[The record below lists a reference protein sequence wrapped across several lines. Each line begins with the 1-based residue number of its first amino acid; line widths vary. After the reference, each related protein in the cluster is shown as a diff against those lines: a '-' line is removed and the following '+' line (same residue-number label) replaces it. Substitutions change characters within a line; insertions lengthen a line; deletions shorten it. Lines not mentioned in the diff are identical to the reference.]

1 MQKDQIQ
8 NIQQL
13 NADSFFFLKV
23 RNMFQYFKTQH
34 FSFWLICAY
43 IFFEYSRPQSIFP
56 VIDVLPWTQFFLIG
70 ALIGTFLDSSVRWVS
85 SRANIL
91 LIIFAIAIFLSSLFA
106 FYPEISRKN
115 YINFFNWFVIYF
127 LIITIVNTRERFYI
141 FQMIF
146 ILSSLK
152 IAMGTSIIW
161 AKRGFTFTA
170 WGLQGPPG
178 FFCNSGELTILM
190 LTLFPLAFFLLT
202 YKKNHINTFEK
213 IILISCVCCPLLT
226 ILGGSSRGSQVAM
239 AATLIFMFRKKV
251 FKIKYIVL
259 LVVIILAVNKLLPE
273 EQKNRFQNAGSDNTS
288 IQRKLYWKHGREM
301 IAEHPVIGVGY
312 FNFAPYYQK
321 HYSYDLLGSRGTAQL
336 PHNIFIQVGTDA
348 GFMGLIPFSLLLL
361 YALIT
366 PIVYN
371 RRYSKNNDDWLVLSM
386 VGAGYGIFGFI
397 IAGQFVTVA
406 YYPFL
411 WIGLSFIVSAKNILQ
426 KEYSFLQI
434 HQNSM
439 QSQNGNE

>member
-1 MQKDQIQ
+1 MQKDMIQ

-23 RNMFQYFKTQH
+23 RNMFQFFKTQH
-34 FSFWLICAY
+34 FSFWLICVY

-56 VIDVLPWTQFFLIG
+56 VIDVLPWTQLFIIG
-70 ALIGTFLDSSVRWVS
+70 ALIGTFLDRTVNWVS

-91 LIIFAIAIFLSSLFA
+91 LIIFAIAILLSIIFA
-106 FYPEISRKN
+106 YYPEISRKN
-115 YINFFNWFVIYF
+115 YINFYNWFVIYF
-127 LIITIVNTRERFYI
+127 LIINIVNNRERFYI

-152 IAMGTSIIW
+152 IAIGTSYIW
-161 AKRGFTFTA
+161 AKRGFSFTA

-190 LTLFPLAFFLLT
+190 LTLFPLGFFLLT
-202 YKKNHINTFEK
+202 YKKCRINLFEK
-213 IILISCVCCPLLT
+213 IMLIFCVCCPLLT
-226 ILGGSSRGSQVAM
+226 ILGASSRGSQVAM
-239 AATLIFMFRKKV
+239 AATWIIILRKKV
-251 FKIKYIVL
+251 FKIKYMVL
-259 LVVIILAVNKLLPE
+259 LIVIIFAVHKLLPE
-273 EQKNRFQNAGSDNTS
+273 EQKNRFRNSGTDNTS

-301 IAEHPVIGVGY
+301 IAEHPILGVGY
-312 FNFAPYYQK
+312 YNFPSYYQD
-321 HYSYDLLGSRGTAQL
+321 HYSYDLLGGRGTAQL

-348 GFMGLIPFSLLLL
+348 GFMGLIPFSLLLF

-366 PIVYN
+366 PMVYN
-371 RRYSKNNDDWLVLSM
+371 RRFGKNNDDWLVLSM

-397 IAGQFVTVA
+397 VAGQFVTVA

-426 KEYSFLQI
+426 KEHSFLQTNQDLI
-434 HQNSM
+434 QP
-439 QSQNGNE
+439 

>member
-1 MQKDQIQ
+1 MQNDPIQ

-13 NADSFFFLKV
+13 NADSFFFFKV
-23 RNMFQYFKTQH
+23 RNMLHFFKTQH

-56 VIDVLPWTQFFLIG
+56 VIDILPWTQFFLIG
-70 ALIGTFLDSSVRWVS
+70 ALIGAFLDGSVRWVS

-106 FYPEISRKN
+106 YYPEISRKS
-115 YINFFNWFVIYF
+115 YINFYSWFVIYF

-152 IAMGTSIIW
+152 IAMGTSFIW
-161 AKRGFTFTA
+161 AKRGFSFTE

-190 LTLFPLAFFLLT
+190 LTLFPLGFFLLT
-202 YKKNHINTFEK
+202 FKKKYHIRLFEK
-213 IILISCVCCPLLT
+213 ILLISCVCCPLLT

-239 AATLIFMFRKKV
+239 AVTLILMFRKKV
-251 FKIKYIVL
+251 FKLKYIVL
-259 LVVIILAVNKLLPE
+259 LVVIILAVSKLLPE
-273 EQKNRFQNAGSDNTS
+273 EQKDRFRNAGTDQTS

-301 IAEHPVIGVGY
+301 IAEHPILGVGF

-321 HYSYDLLGSRGTAQL
+321 HYSYDLLSSGTAQL

-366 PIVYN
+366 PMVYN
-371 RRYSKNNDDWLVLSM
+371 RRYGKNNNDWLVLSI

-397 IAGQFVTVA
+397 IAGQFVTVT

-426 KEYSFLQI
+426 KEYFSLQM
-434 HQNSM
+434 HQDSI
-439 QSQNGNE
+439 QS

>member
-1 MQKDQIQ
+1 
-8 NIQQL
+8 
-13 NADSFFFLKV
+13 
-23 RNMFQYFKTQH
+23 MFQYFKTQH